1 MQEKRPLVEALEQFH
16 KKKSI
21 SFHVPGHKHGLL
33 SNLPQLI
40 SNSMQYDLTELD
52 GLDDYH
58 HPKEAIKEA
67 EELLTRLYNTDDSFF
82 LVNGTTIGNIAM
94 IYATCQYGEQIIVQR
109 NAHKSIFHAI

>member
-40 SNSMQYDLTELD
+40 RNSMQYDLTELN

-58 HPKEAIKEA
+58 HPEEAIKEA
-67 EELLTRLYNTDDSFF
+67 EQLLTKLYNTDESFF
-82 LVNGTTIGNIAM
+82 LVNGTD
-94 IYATCQYGEQIIVQR
+94 R
-109 NAHKSIFHAI
+109 KSVV